1 MISIAMATY
10 NGQKYIIEQL
20 DSILNQTVSMP
31 IEIVACDDCST
42 DATRDILLEYAKRD
56 ARVKAFFNE
65 SNLGFVK
72 NFEKAVSLCNG
83 EFIAFSDQDD
93 IWLPEKLEKLLLSIG
108 DKDFVCSNALLVDT
122 SNVPLGLTMK
132 QACNYKYVPLDAL
145 SVLKRL
151 AHNNFVQ
158 GATMLVRS
166 SFLSKT
172 PPVPTEFG
180 YHDWWLAFN
189 SCAAGGF
196 RYLDECLIRYR
207 RHEKTVTKANA
218 EVTLK
223 EEFKKSVSSRGEYD
237 QTIIG
242 YKHQID
248 ILNCVSSK
256 IALSKTQNKIVF
268 DAMRYYAEMRDKTFW
283 TFIYFVKNC
292 KYIYLDNNP
301 FRNLFR
307 IGKRFIG
314 VLYWKLFLRKK
325 IFETA
330 L

>member
-10 NGQKYIIEQL
+10 NGEKYIIEQL

-93 IWLPEKLEKLLLSIG
+93 IWLPEKLEKLLSSIG

-122 SNVPLGLTMK
+122 SNVPLGLTMQ

-166 SFLSKT
+166 SFLRKT
-172 PPVPTEFG
+172 PPVPSQFG

-196 RYLDECLIRYR
+196 RYVDECLIRYR

-223 EEFKKSVSSRGEYD
+223 QDLKRVVSSHEEYN
-237 QTIIG
+237 QAVAG
-242 YKHQID
+242 YKRHIDLLNVVLTQI
-248 ILNCVSSK
+248 SFPQAKKK
-256 IALSKTQNKIVF
+256 IIF
-268 DAMRYYAEMRDKTFW
+268 DALRYFAEMKDKTFW
-283 TFIYFVKNC
+283 SFIYFANNC
-292 KYIYLDNNP
+292 KYMYLDKNF
-301 FRNLFR
+301 FRNGLR
-307 IGKRFIG
+307 IGKRFLG
-314 VLYWKLFLRKK
+314 LLYWKFFLRKK
-325 IFETA
+325 ILETA